1 MKYYILFALI
11 IIKIS
16 FVPMVFANHQAG
28 GVTLALGLGFP
39 VGFDSTASSTSADPD
54 SYGGY
59 KLILSPGFLP
69 VGVAYSNFTA
79 DYDETTTTSIKGTE
93 EHSVYEILIRVP
105 IGEFGMAIG
114 LGVGTV
120 SFSPVESKYSVDDAD
135 SVAYSLSFVTPPL
148 LGPVLLL
155 GGIGVIDASDSDIKS
170 NGVVEST
177 KYNGSATVPYLGAVI
192 IF

>member
-16 FVPMVFANHQAG
+16 FVPMAFANHQAG

-79 DYDETTTTSIKGTE
+79 DYDESTTTSLKGTE

-105 IGEFGMAIG
+105 IGEFGMGIG

-120 SFSPVESKYSVDDAD
+120 
-135 SVAYSLSFVTPPL
+135 
-148 LGPVLLL
+148 
-155 GGIGVIDASDSDIKS
+155 
-170 NGVVEST
+170 
-177 KYNGSATVPYLGAVI
+177 
-192 IF
+192 

>member
-1 MKYYILFALI
+1 MRYYILFTLI
-11 IIKIS
+11 VIKIS
-16 FVPMVFANHQAG
+16 FAPTVFANHQAG

-39 VGFDSTASSTSADPD
+39 VGFDSTASNSADPD

-69 VGVAYSNFTA
+69 VGLAYSNFTA

-114 LGVGTV
+114 FGVGTV

-135 SVAYSLSFVTPPL
+135 SVAYSLNSVSYTHLTLPTIL
-148 LGPVLLL
+148 RV
-155 GGIGVIDASDSDIKS
+155 
-170 NGVVEST
+170 
-177 KYNGSATVPYLGAVI
+177 
-192 IF
+192 

>member
-1 MKYYILFALI
+1 MRYYILFALI
-11 IIKIS
+11 IIKTS
-16 FVPMVFANHQAG
+16 FAPTVFANHQAG

-39 VGFDSTASSTSADPD
+39 VGFDSTASSTSADPN

-79 DYDETTTTSIKGTE
+79 DYDESTTTSLKGTE

-105 IGEFGMAIG
+105 IGEFGMGIG
-114 LGVGTV
+114 LGVGTISV
-120 SFSPVESKYSVDDAD
+120 SPDEPEYSVDDAD
-135 SVAYSLSFVTPPL
+135 SVAYSISFVTPPI

-155 GGIGVIDASDSDIKS
+155 GGIGVIDASDSDIKR

-177 KYNGSATVPYLGAVI
+177 
-192 IF
+192 

>member
-1 MKYYILFALI
+1 MRYQILFALI
-11 IIKIS
+11 VIKIS
-16 FVPMVFANHQAG
+16 LAPTVFANHQAG

-39 VGFDSTASSTSADPD
+39 VGFDSTASNSADPD
-54 SYGGY
+54 SDGGY

-69 VGVAYSNFTA
+69 IGLAYSNFTA
-79 DYDETTTTSIKGTE
+79 GYDETTTTSIKGTE

-120 SFSPVESKYSVDDAD
+120 SFSPDESKYSVDDAD
-135 SVAYSLSFVTPPL
+135 SVAYSLSFVTPPI
-148 LGPVLLL
+148 LGPILLL
-155 GGIGVIDASDSDIKS
+155 GGIGVIDASDSDIKN

-177 KYNGSATVPYLGAVI
+177 KYNGSATIPYLGAVV